1 MATNTQRLDQL
12 EKVVNS
18 LLANEKALEVRLEWL
33 DEADARADAA
43 AAILREELERG
54 RQRQTETDQR
64 NAVLEAT
71 VKELKAVSEKW
82 GQRWWQLAAG
92 IALAVVGGVAGYLLK
107 R

>member
-12 EKVVNS
+12 EKLVNS

-64 NAVLEAT
+64 NAVLEAA
-71 VKELKAVSEKW
+71 VKELKTTSEKW

-92 IALAVVGGVAGYLLK
+92 LVVAIVSGTAVYLLK